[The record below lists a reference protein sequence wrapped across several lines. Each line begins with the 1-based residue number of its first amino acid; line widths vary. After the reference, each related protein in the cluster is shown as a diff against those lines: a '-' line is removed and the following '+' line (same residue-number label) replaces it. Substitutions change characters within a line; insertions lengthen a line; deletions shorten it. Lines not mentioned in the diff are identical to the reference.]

1 MAIKINLLAEAQ
13 ELEDLRRRDPV
24 KRFVLGG
31 VILIVMILVWSS
43 SLMVKAMI
51 IRSDVARLESE
62 AKSRESAY
70 KQILESQNQ
79 LVETKRKLLALDR
92 LSTNRFL
99 VGTLLNTLQKNTLDN
114 VRLVRLKLDQS
125 YVLVPE
131 VKPAKGQKGI
141 IPKPATVKEN
151 VTVPSPQW
159 TKVRRWETAS
169 ASSRNFCQRNPI
181 FKLFWT
187 RMDSDLPRSAPLK
200 LIPTENPS
208 CSWAWKENYRREF
221 DEKTK

>member
-1 MAIKINLLAEAQ
+1 
-13 ELEDLRRRDPV
+13 
-24 KRFVLGG
+24 
-31 VILIVMILVWSS
+31 
-43 SLMVKAMI
+43 MVKAMI

-99 VGTLLNTLQKNTLDN
+99 VGTLMNTLQKNTLDN

-151 VTVPSPQW
+151 VTVSLSAMDKSTALGDGVSKFQELLSKEPYFQTLLDQNGFRLTTLSPTQID
-159 TKVRRWETAS
+159 TDGKPFLLMGLEG
-169 ASSRNFCQRNPI
+169 
-181 FKLFWT
+181 KLPE
-187 RMDSDLPRSAPLK
+187 RIR
-200 LIPTENPS
+200 
-208 CSWAWKENYRREF
+208 
-221 DEKTK
+221 